1 MTCLLTGPG
10 RFWVQDEPEVS
21 WPACGFGQRWNSWDT
36 PYVDQRTLVALLGHL
51 LLHGVVW
58 AFNLDRADGA
68 MTVLDKKDRVHRL
81 TPDRDGLYGLL
92 ALDLVCHRAN
102 AGSLAVALG

>member
-36 PYVDQRTLVALLGHL
+36 PYVDQRTLVALLGHP
-51 LLHGVVW
+51 LLHRVVW
-58 AFNLDRADGA
+58 AFNLDRADGT
-68 MTVLDKKDRVHRL
+68 MTVLSRR
-81 TPDRDGLYGLL
+81 TEST
-92 ALDLVCHRAN
+92 
-102 AGSLAVALG
+102 GSLPTGTAFTGCRRAVMQPGPGTA